1 MNGMEAEDKW
11 EFVGKYFKIIYMKKL
26 GITMTM
32 MVVLGTTVNAQI
44 SDSLRRVVKMEGA
57 YNFRDTGG
65 YKTTDGKEV
74 ALGKVY
80 RSDAIDKLSDKDLK
94 TFKDKKILTVVD
106 FRGIEEAKKAPDR
119 LPQNTS
125 YLLCPAGSNNLPTA
139 QDMVKFL
146 KDKNFLF
153 DMYGEGGLPYFG
165 ERYRPLFV
173 KLLTLQP
180 NESLLYHCTGGR
192 DRTGMASAL
201 FLKILGVPQEVIESD
216 YVASNFYLSKNPTM
230 KQMYSGLSKMSGMS
244 DDEIKKQME
253 LRPELIRNFF
263 AVISKKYGSV
273 ENFFQVE
280 MGIGPNEIAIL
291 KQKYTH

>member
-1 MNGMEAEDKW
+1 
-11 EFVGKYFKIIYMKKL
+11 MKKL
-26 GITMTM
+26 
-32 MVVLGTTVNAQI
+32 VVIAAVVAFGATVQAQI
-44 SDSLRRVVKMEGA
+44 QDSLRRVVKMEGA

-65 YKTTDGKEV
+65 YKTADGKEV
-74 ALGKVY
+74 VLGKVF

-94 TFKDKKILTVVD
+94 TFSDKKITTVVD
-106 FRGIEEAKKAPDR
+106 FRGVEEAKKAPDR

-125 YLLCPAGSNNLPTA
+125 YTLSPAGSNNLPTA
-139 QDMVKFL
+139 QDIAKMM

-180 NESLLYHCTGGR
+180 DEALLYHCTGGR

-201 FLKILGVPQEVIESD
+201 FLKILGVPQDIIESD
-216 YVASNFYLSKNPTM
+216 YVASNFYLAKNPTM
-230 KQMYSGLSKMSGMS
+230 KQMYSGLSKMTGMS
-244 DDEIKKQME
+244 EAEMKQQME

-263 AVISKKYGSV
+263 NAINKKYGSI
-273 ENFFQVE
+273 ENFFQIE
-280 MGIGPNEIAIL
+280 MGIGPKEVAIL
-291 KQKYTH
+291 KQKYTK

>member
-1 MNGMEAEDKW
+1 
-11 EFVGKYFKIIYMKKL
+11 MKKL
-26 GITMTM
+26 VLTMTV
-32 MVVLGTTVNAQI
+32 MVAMGATANAQI

-57 YNFRDTGG
+57 YNFRDAGG

-74 ALGKVY
+74 VLGKVY

-94 TFKDKKILTVVD
+94 TFKDRKIASVVD

-119 LPQNTS
+119 LPQNTN

-139 QDMVKFL
+139 QDMAKFL

-173 KLLTLQP
+173 QLLTLP
-180 NESLLYHCTGGR
+180 SDEALLFHCTGGR
-192 DRTGMASAL
+192 DRTGMATAL
-201 FLKILGVPQEVIESD
+201 FLNILGVPQDVIEKD
-216 YVASNFYLSKNPTM
+216 YVASNFYLAKNPTM
-230 KQMYSGLSKMSGMS
+230 KNMYSGLSKMAGMS
-244 DDEIKKQME
+244 EAEIKQQME

-263 AVISKKYGSV
+263 GAINKKYGSV

-280 MGIGPNEIAIL
+280 MGIGPNEVMIL
-291 KQKYTH
+291 KQKYTK